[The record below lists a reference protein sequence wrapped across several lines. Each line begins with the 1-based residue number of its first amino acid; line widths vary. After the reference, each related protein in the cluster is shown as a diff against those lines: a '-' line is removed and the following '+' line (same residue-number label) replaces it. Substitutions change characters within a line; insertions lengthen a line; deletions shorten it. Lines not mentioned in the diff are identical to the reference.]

1 MSQTKV
7 AVGMLDATGTPG
19 SGNFLRGDSTWTA
32 VSAAPWNIIGT
43 SVAST
48 SASLTITGLDSTYDT
63 YHIALSDMIPATDD
77 ADIMFRFGDSSGID
91 TGASDYAVASR
102 FGRSD
107 GTSTG
112 NYFDAVG
119 AEMILTQNDGGTE
132 DVGNATGE
140 GYGGNFWLTRPADG
154 TTYPSLH
161 GTGVYRTAAA
171 TVTKSTWNAGQ
182 RLSVI
187 SLDRIQVLFN
197 AGNIT
202 SGRMTIWGIA
212 HA

>member
-7 AVGMLDATGTPG
+7 AIGMVDATGTPG

-63 YHIALSDMIPATDD
+63 YHIALSDMVPATDD
-77 ADIMFRFGDSSGID
+77 ADIMFRFGDSGGID
-91 TGASDYAVASR
+91 SGASDYSVASR
-102 FGRSD
+102 MGRSD
-107 GTSTG
+107 STSTG

-140 GYGGNFWLTRPADG
+140 GFGGNFWLTRPGDG

>member
-1 MSQTKV
+1 MATTKV
-7 AVGMLDATGTPG
+7 DVNLISATGTPG
-19 SGNFLRGDSTWTA
+19 SGNFLRGDSTWN
-32 VSAAPWNIIGT
+32 SAGTWNIIGT

-91 TGASDYAVASR
+91 SGASDYAVASR

-112 NYFDAVG
+112 NYFDAAG

-140 GYGGNFWLTRPADG
+140 GFGGNFWLTRPGDG

-171 TVTKSTWNAGQ
+171 TVTKATLNAGQ

-187 SLDRIQVLFN
+187 TLDRIQVLFN
-197 AGNIT
+197 TGNIT